1 MKKVLVFLGA
11 MLLGAVLTLT
21 IQAAEAHPEM
31 HHARN
36 SLAGAKHEL
45 EHAKHDYEGHRV
57 KAIEHVDMAIGEI
70 DRGLEHAR

>member
-1 MKKVLVFLGA
+1 MKKILGFLGA

-31 HHARN
+31 RHARG
-36 SLAGAKHEL
+36 SLVGAKHDL
-45 EHAKHDYEGHRV
+45 EHAKRDYEGHRV
-57 KAIEHVDMAIGEI
+57 KAIEHIDMAIGEI